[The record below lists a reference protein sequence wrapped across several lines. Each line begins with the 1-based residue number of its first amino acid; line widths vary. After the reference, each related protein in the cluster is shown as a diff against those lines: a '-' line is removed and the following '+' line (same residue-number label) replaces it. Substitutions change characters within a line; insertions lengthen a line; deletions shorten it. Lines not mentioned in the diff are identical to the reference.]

1 MLKISNI
8 SYKYSDFSLN
18 DINFKMNSG
27 EVLGLYGANASGK
40 STLIKLISHEYE
52 RQSGEIYFNNQYD
65 YRYEMAYI
73 PSYFPF
79 KESYT
84 INNIRKIMKFTY
96 RFWDD
101 SKFDEY
107 LNRYELKKEMKV
119 KKMSLG
125 QRQKLMMVLAMSYGA
140 KLLILDEPSEGID
153 PFLRTEIINDL
164 RQYIY
169 DNNAN
174 LIIATHELEAYE
186 SLLDH
191 IIYLENGE
199 AIINCDI
206 INFPSNA
213 REILKLEDELLSI
226 KDFSLAR
233 QREMANVKNR

>member
-1 MLKISNI
+1 MCS
-8 SYKYSDFSLN
+8 SDL
-18 DINFKMNSG
+18 
-27 EVLGLYGANASGK
+27 
-40 STLIKLISHEYE
+40 
-52 RQSGEIYFNNQYD
+52 
-65 YRYEMAYI
+65 
-73 PSYFPF
+73 
-79 KESYT
+79 
-84 INNIRKIMKFTY
+84 
-96 RFWDD
+96 D

-107 LNRYELKKEMKV
+107 LNRYELKEEMKV

-125 QRQKLMMVLAMSYGA
+125 QRQKLMMALAMSYGA

-206 INFPSNA
+206 INFPIKA
-213 REILKLEDELLSI
+213 MEILKLEDELLSI
-226 KDFSLAR
+226 KDFSLLR
-233 QREMANVKNR
+233 QREMSNVKNR